1 MKFLMFENNSL
12 STLAEVKGKFKWENL
27 GCSARSLKLSDL
39 TIARGNQI
47 TGKTSY
53 VLPISNESTAND
65 FVLVAQQYGVTVQIV
80 DVVTAQAK
88 KDGLLAQIPKV

>member
-12 STLAEVKGKFKWENL
+12 STLAEVNGEFKWENI
-27 GCSARSLKLSDL
+27 GCSARSLKLSDM
-39 TIARGNQI
+39 TIARGNQT

-53 VLPISNESTAND
+53 VLPISNESAANE

-80 DVVTAQAK
+80 DEVTAQAK
-88 KDGLLAQIPKV
+88 KDELLAQVPTA